1 MTVQIAI
8 EDFYVGSQ
16 AVPIGYK
23 PSGQRAASPH
33 CTAGTRDLA
42 GIDGRKLGRLVKA
55 HAVAGRVVIEH
66 GGTDACGA
74 PWRRTSVIAATVS
87 AVRDQQD
94 YNAWVRLVLDP
105 QRADF
110 EGAAD
115 RQRIELSLDGIGFA
129 PAGAWRRIFAV
140 NTWGFAGG

>member
-1 MTVQIAI
+1 MTLQIAI
-8 EDFYVGSQ
+8 GDFHVGSH
-16 AVPIGYK
+16 AVPMGYK
-23 PSGQRAASPH
+23 PTGQRAASPKR
-33 CTAGTRDLA
+33 TAGTRDLA
-42 GIDGRKLGRLVKA
+42 GIDGRKLARLIKA

-66 GGTDACGA
+66 GGTDTCGA
-74 PWRRTSVIAATVS
+74 PWCRTSVIAATVT

-110 EGAAD
+110 ESAAD
-115 RQRIELSLDGIGFA
+115 RQRIELSLEGVGFA
-129 PAGAWRRIFAV
+129 PAGTWQRIFAA